1 MGLDILKGGIYEDI
15 LIAGHTTSDAL
26 FSNLNRMQLECIS
39 GNSYATRITN
49 LRTGV
54 GSPPVS
60 LKAKIN
66 VLTDGGED
74 DVMVGGGGSDCFF
87 RALDDVITGLVT
99 GELIDV
105 L

>member
-1 MGLDILKGGIYEDI
+1 MKGGSYEDI

-26 FSNLNRMQLECIS
+26 FSNLNRMQLEWTS

-54 GSPPVS
+54 GSPLVS
-60 LKAKIN
+60 LKAKTN
-66 VLTDGGED
+66 VLNDGGED
-74 DVMVGGGGSDCFF
+74 DVMVGGGGFDCFF